1 MHLDP
6 LLPPLVGIILIILA
20 TGLLLQRFRQPQ
32 LIGYLI
38 TGVVIGPSGLGL
50 LTDHA
55 MTEHLGAAGVTLLL
69 FFIGMEVSP
78 HQLVR
83 GWRIAVLGTLFQTLV
98 SVGCV
103 WLIGNW
109 LGWAASRIVLL
120 GFVISLSSTA
130 VVLKLLKDRGELGTR
145 SGENVLLILLAQDF
159 AVVPMLIIISLL
171 SGSEPDKLEIGKQ
184 IIGGLFILGIAG
196 FVVTR
201 DRITI
206 PFLSHIRRDHELQ
219 VFAALLI
226 CFGLAFITGFLGL
239 SSALGAFV
247 AGMVIATA
255 KETEWVH
262 HSLEPLRVIFVALL
276 FVSVGMLIDVSFF
289 YTNWIQILALVVGV
303 LLTNTFI
310 NAGVLRALGST
321 WRESLY
327 SGALLAQIGEFSF
340 VLASVGVQANII
352 QDFSYQ
358 MTIAVIAISLLFS
371 PSWIGL
377 MKRLLNQGES
387 TGSRIK

>member
-1 MHLDP
+1 
-6 LLPPLVGIILIILA
+6 LPPLVGIILIILA

-38 TGVVIGPSGLGL
+38 AGVVIGPSGLGL

-159 AVVPMLIIISLL
+159 AVVPMLIVISLL

-184 IIGGLFILGIAG
+184 IIGGLFILGIGG

-226 CFGLAFITGFLGL
+226 SWL
-239 SSALGAFV
+239 V
-247 AGMVIATA
+247 A
-255 KETEWVH
+255 
-262 HSLEPLRVIFVALL
+262 
-276 FVSVGMLIDVSFF
+276 
-289 YTNWIQILALVVGV
+289 
-303 LLTNTFI
+303 
-310 NAGVLRALGST
+310 
-321 WRESLY
+321 
-327 SGALLAQIGEFSF
+327 
-340 VLASVGVQANII
+340 
-352 QDFSYQ
+352 
-358 MTIAVIAISLLFS
+358 
-371 PSWIGL
+371 
-377 MKRLLNQGES
+377 
-387 TGSRIK
+387 